1 MDKLVKR
8 QVDDLLIKRDFETLV
23 VLCEKDRRAWQEVR
37 YRLYSLDERLRWAA
51 IEATAKLM
59 EKWWKSG
66 SEEKVRNHIRTL
78 FWSMTDESGG
88 IGWSA
93 PQTVAEIIA
102 TIPEIIDP
110 YGGMMI
116 AHAID
121 EPPLVKGGL
130 WGIGRLG
137 RLIAGS
143 LDFFQER
150 ILAAFQIDDAET
162 LGLASRA
169 MGEAG
174 FCPAIPYLKKIS
186 SRTEPVRIYVMGDFP
201 VKPLCGWVEEALSK
215 LITTY

>member
-1 MDKLVKR
+1 MDESIRR
-8 QVDDLLIKRDFETLV
+8 QVNDLLIKRDFETLV

-37 YRLYSLDERLRWAA
+37 YSLYSLDERISWAA

-66 SEEKVRNHIRTL
+66 KEEKVKNHIRTL

-110 YGGMMI
+110 YGSMLI
-116 AHAID
+116 AHTID
-121 EPPLVKGGL
+121 EPPLINGCL
-130 WGIGRLG
+130 WGIGRMG

-143 LDFFQER
+143 IDFFQGR
-150 ILAAFQIDDAET
+150 LLAAFQIDDAET

-169 MGEAG
+169 MGGAG
-174 FCPAIPYLKKIS
+174 FYPAIPYLKKIS
-186 SRTEPVRIYVMGDFP
+186 ARTEPVRIYVTGDFL
-201 VKPLCGWVEEALSK
+201 VKPLSGWVEEALSK
-215 LITTY
+215 LIITY